1 MTKNYYCKIKDK
13 TYGPMTLEQ
22 LKNLAI
28 QGKLKPSDK
37 VSLTF
42 PIKVGLEAGSI
53 FDINEICKTPVDN
66 SNSEAFI
73 FEETQYADF
82 SFVDVDEY
90 KKRFVKRMPNNEG
103 IQGGFSQGVNLDLL
117 EQNSIEIY
125 KLLKNSNVLLEA
137 IKGWVTFMGIVLVIY
152 IFLSIFLA
160 LVMNPAI
167 TPRR

>member
-1 MTKNYYCKIKDK
+1 MVSPNLFKKYYCKIKGK
-13 TYGPMTLEQ
+13 NFGPLTLEE

-28 QGKLKPSDK
+28 QGQLQISDK

-42 PIKVGLEAGSI
+42 LTQEWLQASSI
-53 FDINEICKTPVDN
+53 SALNEIFKSQDYSVV
-66 SNSEAFI
+66 A
-73 FEETQYADF
+73 
-82 SFVDVDEY
+82 VDVDNA
-90 KKRFVKRMPNNEG
+90 VINNEG
-103 IQGGFSQGVNLDLL
+103 NQGGFSQGENLRLL
-117 EQNSIEIY
+117 EKNPIEIY
-125 KLLKNSNVLLEA
+125 KLLKNSNELLEA

>member
-1 MTKNYYCKIKDK
+1 
-13 TYGPMTLEQ
+13 MTLEE
-22 LKNLAI
+22 LKSLAI
-28 QGKLKPSDK
+28 QGQLQISDK

-42 PIKVGLEAGSI
+42 PTKEWLYASSI
-53 FDINEICKTPVDN
+53 PDLNDIFKFQNYNAV
-66 SNSEAFI
+66 A
-73 FEETQYADF
+73 
-82 SFVDVDEY
+82 
-90 KKRFVKRMPNNEG
+90 NNEG
-103 IQGGFSQGVNLDLL
+103 NQGGFSKGVNIDLL

>member
-1 MTKNYYCKIKDK
+1 MAKDYYCKIKNK
-13 TYGPMTLEQ
+13 NFGPMTLEE
-22 LKNLAI
+22 LKSLAI
-28 QGKLKPSDK
+28 QGQLQISDK

-42 PIKVGLEAGSI
+42 PTKEWLYASSI
-53 FDINEICKTPVDN
+53 PDLNDIFKFQNYNAV
-66 SNSEAFI
+66 A
-73 FEETQYADF
+73 
-82 SFVDVDEY
+82 
-90 KKRFVKRMPNNEG
+90 NNEG
-103 IQGGFSQGVNLDLL
+103 NQGGFSNGVNIDLL

>member
-1 MTKNYYCKIKDK
+1 MVSPNLFKKYYCKIKGK
-13 TYGPMTLEQ
+13 NFGPLTLEE
-22 LKNLAI
+22 LKSLAI
-28 QGKLKPSDK
+28 QGQLQISDK

-42 PIKVGLEAGSI
+42 PTKEWLYASSI
-53 FDINEICKTPVDN
+53 PDLNDIFKFQNYNAV
-66 SNSEAFI
+66 A
-73 FEETQYADF
+73 
-82 SFVDVDEY
+82 
-90 KKRFVKRMPNNEG
+90 NNEG
-103 IQGGFSQGVNLDLL
+103 NQGGFSKGVNIDLL

>member
-42 PIKVGLEAGSI
+42 PIKDGLEAGSI

-73 FEETQYADF
+73 SEETQYADF

-103 IQGGFSQGVNLDLL
+103 SQGRFSQGVNLDLL

-125 KLLKNSNVLLEA
+125 KLLKNSNELLKN
-137 IKGWVTFMGIVLVIY
+137 IYGWMNFYFYAGMVVAFVTILA
-152 IFLSIFLA
+152 A
-160 LVMNPAI
+160 LVNNKG
-167 TPRR
+167 R

>member
-1 MTKNYYCKIKDK
+1 MAKTYYCKIKDK
-13 TYGPMTLEQ
+13 TFGPMTLEQ

-28 QGKLKPSDK
+28 QGQLQISDK

-42 PIKVGLEAGSI
+42 PSQEWLYASSI
-53 FDINEICKTPVDN
+53 PDLNDIFKFQNYNAV
-66 SNSEAFI
+66 A
-73 FEETQYADF
+73 
-82 SFVDVDEY
+82 
-90 KKRFVKRMPNNEG
+90 NNEG
-103 IQGGFSQGVNLDLL
+103 NQGGFSKGVNIDLL

>member
-1 MTKNYYCKIKDK
+1 MVSPNLFKKYYCKIKGK
-13 TYGPMTLEQ
+13 NFGPLTLEE

-28 QGKLKPSDK
+28 QGQLQISDK

-42 PIKVGLEAGSI
+42 PTKEWLYASSI
-53 FDINEICKTPVDN
+53 PDLNDIFKFQNYNAV
-66 SNSEAFI
+66 A
-73 FEETQYADF
+73 
-82 SFVDVDEY
+82 
-90 KKRFVKRMPNNEG
+90 NNEG
-103 IQGGFSQGVNLDLL
+103 NQGGFSKGVNIDLL

>member
-1 MTKNYYCKIKDK
+1 MYSSSIPDLNDIFKFQNY
-13 TYGPMTLEQ
+13 
-22 LKNLAI
+22 NA
-28 QGKLKPSDK
+28 
-37 VSLTF
+37 V
-42 PIKVGLEAGSI
+42 A
-53 FDINEICKTPVDN
+53 
-66 SNSEAFI
+66 
-73 FEETQYADF
+73 
-82 SFVDVDEY
+82 
-90 KKRFVKRMPNNEG
+90 NNEG
-103 IQGGFSQGVNLDLL
+103 NQGGFSKGVNIDLL

>member
-1 MTKNYYCKIKDK
+1 MAKDYYCKIKNK
-13 TYGPMTLEQ
+13 NFGPMTLEE
-22 LKNLAI
+22 LKSLAI
-28 QGKLKPSDK
+28 QGQLQISDK

-42 PIKVGLEAGSI
+42 PTKEWLYASSI
-53 FDINEICKTPVDN
+53 PDLNDIFKFQNYNAV
-66 SNSEAFI
+66 A
-73 FEETQYADF
+73 
-82 SFVDVDEY
+82 
-90 KKRFVKRMPNNEG
+90 NNEG
-103 IQGGFSQGVNLDLL
+103 NQGGFSKGVNLDML

>member
-1 MTKNYYCKIKDK
+1 MVSPNLFKKYYCKIKGK
-13 TYGPMTLEQ
+13 NFGPLTLEE

-28 QGKLKPSDK
+28 QGQLQISDK

-42 PIKVGLEAGSI
+42 PAQEWLYASSI
-53 FDINEICKTPVDN
+53 PDLNDIFKFQNYNAV
-66 SNSEAFI
+66 A
-73 FEETQYADF
+73 
-82 SFVDVDEY
+82 
-90 KKRFVKRMPNNEG
+90 NNEG
-103 IQGGFSQGVNLDLL
+103 NQGGFSKGVNIDLL